1 MLGLSLPRAWK
12 SVFFMPAC
20 GAGVPLYCVLF
31 ERAFQTDG
39 YVAAIKARITPCRYF
54 KFQELAQVRAAQ
66 ARRVQIR

>member
-39 YVAAIKARITPCRYF
+39 YVAAISPR
-54 KFQELAQVRAAQ
+54 RAGETSADPL
-66 ARRVQIR
+66 IRTEYKKQPQGAPKT